1 MRMIKISK
9 VRGSGNVEEMRERNK
24 EIESKELLIKR
35 NKRVSKREKER
46 EKEKLR

>member
-1 MRMIKISK
+1 MWK
-9 VRGSGNVEEMRERNK
+9 ERDRKKNK
-24 EIESKELLIKR
+24 ERESKELLIKR

>member
-1 MRMIKISK
+1 
-9 VRGSGNVEEMRERNK
+9 MRERNK